1 MEAPAKWSVEGL
13 RNVFFQNSWN
23 ILPGSLSMKSN
34 IFSLIVNLFKNIVDN
49 PRVPMLS
56 FFHRESESCQ
66 KTCPVRLL
74 SKIRRKSKKSHAT
87 VQTAEGRAP

>member
-66 KTCPVRLL
+66 KSLPRQASL
-74 SKIRRKSKKSHAT
+74 KIRRKSKKSHSA
-87 VQTAEGRAP
+87 VQAAEGRAP